1 MTAGTRNIRITVASS
16 SSAISRPNARYFII
30 TRSEKANGAA
40 TTARTRAAPVM
51 RRPVVA
57 VPIRMA
63 SAVDMPRS
71 RASTMRE
78 TRNTS

>member
-1 MTAGTRNIRITVASS
+1 MRTTVASS
-16 SSAISRPNARYFII
+16 SSAAINPKARYFIS
-30 TRSEKANGAA
+30 TRSENTNEPA
-40 TTARTRAAPVM
+40 TTARTSAAAVI

-71 RASTMRE
+71 RASTIRD